1 MYCLSRLS
9 RSLCILT
16 LGRTLCRRLNSTLK
30 EKEYRHAVTLHESCI
45 NVHKSEWFAEP
56 AATPMLPMQIPTG
69 TLREHRSFRNIKCT
83 KRRLSISSD
92 LLFFVMGLQASPPF
106 SDQDESTLLVLLPK
120 RLCDRVDLVVYK
132 YPLGSSLKTKTTNQ
146 PSSPMSLFQKSQCH
160 LRAVSTMT
168 PWYPE
173 PSLLQHRSCP
183 PLAPSHCGDLCS
195 DLCQR
200 DEQGLSYE

>member
-16 LGRTLCRRLNSTLK
+16 LGRTLCRRLNYTLK
-30 EKEYRHAVTLHESCI
+30 EQEYRHAVTLHESCI
-45 NVHKSEWFAEP
+45 KVHKSEWFAEP

-69 TLREHRSFRNIKCT
+69 TLREHRPFFFFH
-83 KRRLSISSD
+83 LS
-92 LLFFVMGLQASPPF
+92 VTGV
-106 SDQDESTLLVLLPK
+106 ESTLLVLLPK
-120 RLCDRVDLVVYK
+120 RLCDLVDLVVSK
-132 YPLGSSLKTKTTNQ
+132 YPLGSSLKTKTINQ

-183 PLAPSHCGDLCS
+183 PLAPSHRGDLCS